1 MRRSMAV
8 LSALAFAIA
17 LGLGAAQA
25 QGPGQG
31 MTEGGPPAA
40 APNAGVAPGAGSP
53 GEIPGARG
61 MVPGATAEEAMPE
74 AQPGLGAEAEG
85 NAGARAQGEAETEGQ
100 AGATAQGEV
109 ETEAQAG
116 ATAEGEAE
124 TEGQTGA
131 TAEGEAET
139 EGQAGATA
147 EGEAETEGQ
156 AGATAEGGTEARPGK
171 SVRLESTQVSKV
183 KTYFSQNEPNVKA
196 IDKSRVNVSIGVALP
211 QTVVLYDLPPDVII
225 VREECP
231 IQYFVWGD
239 DIVLVDSCT
248 RQVVEIIVGIA

>member
-61 MVPGATAEEAMPE
+61 MAPGAPAEEAMPE
-74 AQPGLGAEAEG
+74 AQPGLGAEVEG
-85 NAGARAQGEAETEGQ
+85 NAGAR
-100 AGATAQGEV
+100 AQGEV

-124 TEGQTGA
+124 TEGQ
-131 TAEGEAET
+131 
-139 EGQAGATA
+139 AGATA
-147 EGEAETEGQ
+147 QGEAETEGQ

-196 IDKSRVNVSIGVALP
+196 IDKSSVNVSIGVALP